1 MKLHLLR
8 CDLVLPLGDPAGAS
22 HPGRQCSSAVIT
34 SAVITSGASVL
45 LGFVTTHM
53 DSGRLF
59 HAQPTEEGA
68 CATS

>member
-34 SAVITSGASVL
+34 SGGSVL